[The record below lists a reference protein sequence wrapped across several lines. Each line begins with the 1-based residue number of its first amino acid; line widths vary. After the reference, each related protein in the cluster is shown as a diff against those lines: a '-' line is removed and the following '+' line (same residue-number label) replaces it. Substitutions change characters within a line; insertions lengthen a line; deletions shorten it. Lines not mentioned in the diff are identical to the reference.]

1 MLAFSITASAQ
12 VVLTDWNTNETA
24 TTGKTVDGVFTKPKS
39 IAIPSWPSDPSAVP
53 DVTVAADPADA
64 NNQVIKFVRT
74 TGTSL
79 GNSLSIR
86 WGATHDTDNDGA
98 NGPGTAPTGINIG
111 GGTPRPYLKFSVYSV
126 DKTDFALKVKFA
138 QGSKPEWKGNVKVAL
153 NTWTDIEVHYDYSNA
168 GVVAGSL
175 DNLVWNT
182 VLDIGFNVDEAASGE
197 TFYVKGLTAH
207 TDSSYSAATVLQD
220 MSNTSNNAA
229 ADVYGGFGGNNTA
242 ANTVVADPT
251 DANNSVRQ
259 VDVTAGGDA
268 WKGIFIRPQTHY
280 MDLTSNPTV
289 SLKIYSTTA
298 AHFRG
303 ILQGGQSGQAA
314 IDQATNTAAH
324 GGTGWETLSF
334 TFHGATGE
342 WGEFAMRTSVDA
354 DGTLN
359 NTTALTAYIDD
370 LTAAQGSAIPVP
382 AQPTTSPA
390 APTKEAEDVISIY
403 SDAYTGV
410 TVSNYNPNWNQT
422 GSVSTNFDPGDGNNV
437 MVYSNFNY
445 QGTEFAATD
454 MSAMEYM
461 HIDIWVASDDT
472 NTYQVTP
479 IGAGETLVDIT
490 TTPGSWSSVDIPVTS
505 FTAVNFSS
513 VNQMKFAGGN
523 GKSIYLDNIYF
534 WKEPTAAGT
543 DATLSDLAVDGT
555 TISGFGASTSYS
567 VPLVE
572 GTTTIPQITAAT
584 TTDTNASAV
593 ITQATAIPGDATVV
607 VTAGD
612 GTTTATYTVS
622 FFIGIPAAGPTA
634 PTREASDVI
643 AIYSDSYTAITT
655 NHNPGWGQS
664 GGVNTTFDAGDGN
677 NLLVYSNFNYQ
688 GTEFPATDMSEM
700 QFLHIDIFVAENDTR
715 TVKVSPIGGGSETLV
730 SVATTPG
737 SWNSVDIPVSEFTNV
752 NFSSVGQLK
761 FDGQF
766 ASDGITA
773 DAAAR
778 STIYLDNIYFYK
790 EANNGGGGGTTPETT
805 TYCETEVTHF
815 NIEAET
821 ASTIVLTIENSGAD
835 KITVSATG
843 VNSPIDL
850 LFVGAPATGGTSSAT
865 TINDGVAS
873 FDITWAAGTM
883 PETTTFE
890 LLWSTEANGGNW
902 MLQSGTGEQG
912 IGNINTSNDCSQLGI
927 VDHPENTFMIY
938 PNPVQNTLN
947 VSAGAA
953 VDSVS
958 IFDITGRE
966 VLRATPNAATFSL
979 DVATLN
985 KGLYLVS
992 LKAGDQE
999 MTTKLVK

>member
-1 MLAFSITASAQ
+1 
-12 VVLTDWNTNETA
+12 
-24 TTGKTVDGVFTKPKS
+24 
-39 IAIPSWPSDPSAVP
+39 
-53 DVTVAADPADA
+53 
-64 NNQVIKFVRT
+64 
-74 TGTSL
+74 
-79 GNSLSIR
+79 
-86 WGATHDTDNDGA
+86 
-98 NGPGTAPTGINIG
+98 
-111 GGTPRPYLKFSVYSV
+111 
-126 DKTDFALKVKFA
+126 
-138 QGSKPEWKGNVKVAL
+138 
-153 NTWTDIEVHYDYSNA
+153 
-168 GVVAGSL
+168 
-175 DNLVWNT
+175 
-182 VLDIGFNVDEAASGE
+182 
-197 TFYVKGLTAH
+197 
-207 TDSSYSAATVLQD
+207 
-220 MSNTSNNAA
+220 
-229 ADVYGGFGGNNTA
+229 
-242 ANTVVADPT
+242 
-251 DANNSVRQ
+251 
-259 VDVTAGGDA
+259 
-268 WKGIFIRPQTHY
+268 
-280 MDLTSNPTV
+280 MDLTNNPTV

-303 ILQGGQSGQAA
+303 ILQGGQNGQDA
-314 IDQATNTAAH
+314 IDQPTNTAAH

-410 TVSNYNPNWNQT
+410 TVSNYNPNWGQT

-454 MSAMEYM
+454 MSAMEYL
-461 HIDIWVASDDT
+461 HLDIWVASDDT
-472 NTYQVTP
+472 NTYQVSP
-479 IGAGETLVDIT
+479 ISGPAQETLVNIT

-505 FTAVNFSS
+505 FAAVNFGS

-523 GKSIYLDNIYF
+523 GTSIYLDNIYF

-607 VTAGD
+607 VTAAD

-622 FFIGIPAAGPTA
+622 FFIGIPGSAAATPPSRNA
-634 PTREASDVI
+634 ADVI
-643 AIYSDSYTAITT
+643 SFYSDSYTATALGEYFPSWSEATVTDYPI
-655 NHNPGWGQS
+655 
-664 GGVNTTFDAGDGN
+664 DGN
-677 NLLVYSNFNYQ
+677 NIWKMDNMNFASVTQYAGIDLSQMEKMYLDYWTAQASVGDKLFVKLVDTNNTTDILLDLGEVVAGGWQTIEVDLIAQNTGNMDLS
-688 GTEFPATDMSEM
+688 TVT
-700 QFLHIDIFVAENDTR
+700 QFLIDP
-715 TVKVSPIGGGSETLV
+715 S
-730 SVATTPG
+730 
-737 SWNSVDIPVSEFTNV
+737 TN
-752 NFSSVGQLK
+752 G
-761 FDGQF
+761 
-766 ASDGITA
+766 
-773 DAAAR
+773 
-778 STIYLDNIYFYK
+778 
-790 EANNGGGGGTTPETT
+790 
-805 TYCETEVTHF
+805 
-815 NIEAET
+815 
-821 ASTIVLTIENSGAD
+821 
-835 KITVSATG
+835 
-843 VNSPIDL
+843 
-850 LFVGAPATGGTSSAT
+850 
-865 TINDGVAS
+865 
-873 FDITWAAGTM
+873 
-883 PETTTFE
+883 
-890 LLWSTEANGGNW
+890 
-902 MLQSGTGEQG
+902 
-912 IGNINTSNDCSQLGI
+912 
-927 VDHPENTFMIY
+927 NTFYIDNWYFSKGTPLSIGSLEEADVYIY

-966 VLRATPNAATFSL
+966 VLRATPNAAAFSL